1 MAQQMNSNN
10 AALCPRCK
18 GDGAVLTQLPT
29 QTESTNYGW
38 AGYVP
43 FRAVAAVARFS
54 LPPRLPW
61 RIGTSKSPYHT
72 TFLSLRSI

>member
-43 FRAVAAVARFS
+43 CPCCGGCGQIFS
-54 LPPRLPW
+54 APE
-61 RIGTSKSPYHT
+61 TSMTSRH
-72 TFLSLRSI
+72 F